1 MDNKLLEII
10 KKTASIQINSDKY
23 QNKDF
28 RDMGIDSLT
37 FVSIII
43 EIEIEYGIEFPEEKM
58 SYKDA
63 GTLEKLEKV
72 VNEAVN
78 SKG

>member
-10 KKTASIQINSDKY
+10 NKTASIQINSDKY

-37 FVSIII
+37 FVSVII

-72 VNEAVN
+72 VNETVN
-78 SKG
+78 SKR